1 MSFFHNKFQLSV
13 QAMNRWIEALRQVFR
28 KAGRSAALTRWTG
41 SALSGRL
48 GMACLVVLHSLV
60 VYTLSG
66 FFLVPAVG
74 KAALEGPVSAK
85 LGRAITV
92 ERIRFN
98 PLTFDLAV
106 DGFKMLE
113 PGGDKVFVS
122 FDRFEVNLDPTQLVA
137 SRVGVDR
144 LLVQKPFVRLARD
157 DSGRLNIADLLPEPE
172 AEEEEAAEA
181 KNVQARTPSDQN
193 TQGRKVRSQG
203 PEAEGDRTRDA
214 QGQAPR
220 PDGSPANA
228 AKNQTKQPAETPA
241 KASIDQTSP
250 SDGPPAKEPTGQ
262 ASPAGDARAKA
273 LAAQAAQSEG
283 SPPGDQSAKAAEDR
297 SSRPETATDQPR
309 PDKSPADTT
318 RSESRTVIFER
329 PGLGFRLHD
338 VMLSDGAVLFED
350 ALTGSR
356 QELTALHF
364 GVKSLTSDEPG
375 LRDLFSSG
383 GVINK
388 SSVQLTVKA
397 DPFGPSP
404 EAKIRLSIKD
414 VDLKPYAPYLK
425 TADNLEFHLDQL
437 GVLAGV
443 RFPHLAQGD
452 RSPVVDL
459 DARFDGLQLAVEGRP
474 TFGMESMS
482 VHGAEL
488 DLGAPALT
496 VEQVEIS
503 SPTLRFVRD
512 ENGRTT
518 LDALKE
524 SVDLDQDEPRQASP
538 PFGVKVA
545 QVEVKNGLVAV
556 TDKGLGLEASVEGLR
571 LDLSGFD
578 LGKGRLGKLTLKGQG
593 SHFDSLACAVSGGF
607 SPLDLSG
614 DMSLDGVDLTKPGP
628 VLRRIFPNLVL
639 AGKAQAKA
647 SFQVGD
653 KSGSPTGKITVDLSA
668 NDLSLA
674 GTGGDKPLVAL
685 RGLRLGG
692 LETDLAGKSV
702 DVGKVEIQGG
712 SVRLVRDREG
722 GFTLERLFVPASGG
736 QRAAKADPGGASPQQ
751 GSGAASDQAAGHK
764 ASQTAATGAGQNSGA
779 TAETG
784 QKSGAGATTATASG
798 QKHSR
803 PAKGASV
810 SGQSAPAAAGRY
822 VLRELA
828 ASGLTVDY
836 QGDAG
841 AKPAQVRFDS
851 LRVRGAGFPLTAAVE
866 FEAKG
871 QAFGKGGFSFSG
883 RADPVGLSGSLKA
896 DLTGLS
902 LADAAR
908 LVPGLPVTVTS
919 GALALSGELSAGLA
933 GQTPSARYVGD
944 FGLSGVSVTAS
955 GQTEPL
961 VSLADL
967 SAKGLDCAWP
977 SAVVKARLVSLT
989 APALVLTLDQDGRPV
1004 LPGVASAKPGE
1015 ANSAPAKPAPAKSA
1029 STKSAPTKSA
1039 AAKSASTKSAS
1050 TKSAAAKKDSAL
1062 PAKSKAQVQA
1072 KPQDHALLNLDLGE
1086 FSLKKGRVDVRFLGV
1101 TPPAHLDL
1109 SDLSVQAKPVKT
1121 GQPGQVSLSTAVG
1134 NAGRLSAEGQAGWVG
1149 GEPMLDLK
1157 AKLDNLDLT
1166 ELSSVSRKFT
1176 GFPITRGK
1184 LGLSL
1189 DYKAGKKLFDLNNQ
1203 VVVLGIQLG
1212 PKSRT
1217 PGGGDIPLDLAV
1229 SLLTDSNGVITMDIP
1244 VSGDTDNLKVDLS
1257 GVISKAMAGAFAK
1270 ILFSPLA
1277 FLNVTRTDGRTAPVT
1292 FQPGTAQLT
1301 PEGAKTLTELA
1312 QALAQRPRLNLE
1324 LSAYVDTAAE
1334 AGAFSVLLA
1343 EGHSAK
1349 DQGNLAPVK
1358 EKPGGDK
1365 APKAS
1370 APPAQAQTVMP
1381 LPDDWRRLAASRLE
1395 AARRYL
1401 VDVAKLNESR
1411 VFTVSADPFNAP
1423 KIKGVSGARV
1433 DASLKY

>member
-1 MSFFHNKFQLSV
+1 MSFFHEKNTRLGQVLH
-13 QAMNRWIEALRQVFR
+13 RWIEAVRQVFR
-28 KAGRSAALTRWTG
+28 KAGWPVALARRTRSV
-41 SALSGRL
+41 LSGRL
-48 GMACLVVLHSLV
+48 GVACLVVLHSLV
-60 VYTLSG
+60 VYILSG

-74 KAALEGPVSAK
+74 KAALEGPVSVK
-85 LGRAITV
+85 LGRPITV

-157 DSGRLNIADLLPEPE
+157 KSGRLNIADLLPEPQPEDE
-172 AEEEEAAEA
+172 A
-181 KNVQARTPSDQN
+181 QARNAQARSPLGQN
-193 TQGRKVRSQG
+193 AQGEKAPAQGLAARGARTKGSQG
-203 PEAEGDRTRDA
+203 QE
-214 QGQAPR
+214 APR
-220 PDGSPANA
+220 PDGSPPGD
-228 AKNQTKQPAETPA
+228 AKDQTKQPTETPDKASADQAPPPGGSPAKQPAQQASPSKGAPAKADADQASPQGEAKAPSSKDQNPTPGETPA
-241 KASIDQTSP
+241 KAAD
-250 SDGPPAKEPTGQ
+250 
-262 ASPAGDARAKA
+262 
-273 LAAQAAQSEG
+273 
-283 SPPGDQSAKAAEDR
+283 DR
-297 SSRPETATDQPR
+297 SSRSETAADQSGS
-309 PDKSPADTT
+309 DKSPAAANQ
-318 RSESRTVIFER
+318 SEPRTVIFER
-329 PGLGFRLHD
+329 PGLGFRLRD
-338 VMLSDGAVLFED
+338 VLLSDGALLFED

-474 TFGMESMS
+474 TFGVESLS

-488 DLGAPALT
+488 DLGAPGLT

-524 SVDLDQDEPRQASP
+524 SVDLDQDEPGQAPS
-538 PFGVKVA
+538 PFGVKVSR
-545 QVEVKNGLVAV
+545 VDVKNGLVAV

-571 LDLSGFD
+571 LDLAGFD
-578 LGKGRLGKLTLKGQG
+578 LGKGHLGKLTLKGQG

-614 DMSLDGVDLTKPGP
+614 DMSLEGVDLTKPGP
-628 VLRRIFPNLVL
+628 VLRRLLPNLVL

-647 SFQVGD
+647 SFQVGE
-653 KSGSPTGKITVDLSA
+653 KGGAPTGKITADLSA
-668 NDLSLA
+668 SDLSLS

-685 RGLRLGG
+685 SGLRLGG
-692 LETDLAGKSV
+692 VETDLAGKSV
-702 DVGKVEIQGG
+702 DVAKVEIQGG

-722 GFTLERLFVPASGG
+722 GFTLERLFVPASHG
-736 QRAAKADPGGASPQQ
+736 QGAAKADSGGTSPPQ
-751 GSGAASDQAAGHK
+751 GSGAASYQASGHK
-764 ASQTAATGAGQNSGA
+764 ENQTGAA
-779 TAETG
+779 
-784 QKSGAGATTATASG
+784 GAGATTATASG
-798 QKHSR
+798 TKAAGQKNSR
-803 PAKGASV
+803 PVKGASV
-810 SGQSAPAAAGRY
+810 SGLGAAAGSGRY
-822 VLRELA
+822 GVRELA
-828 ASGLTVDY
+828 ASDLTFEY
-836 QGDAG
+836 QAEAG
-841 AKPAQVRFDS
+841 AKPAQLRFDS
-851 LRVRGAGFPLTAAVE
+851 LSVRGAGFPLAVAVE
-866 FEAKG
+866 FDAKG
-871 QAFGKGGFSFSG
+871 QAFGKGGFSLSG
-883 RADPVGLSGSLKA
+883 RADPVGLSGFVKA
-896 DLTGLS
+896 NLSGLS
-902 LADAAR
+902 LADAVH
-908 LVPGLPVTVTS
+908 LVPGLPVKVAS
-919 GALALSGELSAGLA
+919 GALALSGEISGSFAD
-933 GQTPSARYVGD
+933 QKPSARYVGD
-944 FGLSGVSVTAS
+944 FGLNGVSVTAS

-961 VSLADL
+961 LSLADL

-977 SAVVKARLVSLT
+977 SAVVKARLVSLV
-989 APALVLTLDQDGRPV
+989 APALVLTLDQNGQPV
-1004 LPGVASAKPGE
+1004 LPGASSAKPGE
-1015 ANSAPAKPAPAKSA
+1015 AKHAATKHAPAR
-1029 STKSAPTKSA
+1029 
-1039 AAKSASTKSAS
+1039 
-1050 TKSAAAKKDSAL
+1050 KDSAH
-1062 PAKSKAQVQA
+1062 PSKSKAQA
-1072 KPQDHALLNLDLGE
+1072 KAQVKSQNQVPLNLDVGE

-1101 TPPAHLDL
+1101 TPPARLDL
-1109 SDLSVQAKPVKT
+1109 SDLSVQAKPVKI

-1134 NAGRLSAEGQAGWVG
+1134 QAGRLTADGQAGWVG

-1157 AKLDNLDLT
+1157 AKLENLDLT
-1166 ELSSVSRKFT
+1166 ELSAVSRKFT

-1184 LGLSL
+1184 LGLTM
-1189 DYKAGKKLFDLNNQ
+1189 DYKAGKKLFDLKNQ

-1229 SLLTDSNGVITMDIP
+1229 SLLSDSKGVITMDLP

-1257 GVISKAMAGAFAK
+1257 GVISSAMAGAFTK
-1270 ILFSPLA
+1270 ILFSPLS
-1277 FLNVTRTDGRTAPVT
+1277 FLNVTRTDGRTAPVP
-1292 FQPGTAQLT
+1292 FQPGTARLT

-1324 LSAYVDTAAE
+1324 LSAYVDTATE
-1334 AGAFSVLLA
+1334 AGAFSMLLA
-1343 EGHSAK
+1343 EGHSAT
-1349 DQGNLAPVK
+1349 DQENHAPGK
-1358 EKPGGDK
+1358 EKPAKETAAGDK
-1365 APKAS
+1365 AAKAS
-1370 APPAQAQTVMP
+1370 APAAQAQTVMP

-1401 VDVAKLNESR
+1401 VDVAKLSESR
-1411 VFTVSADPFNAP
+1411 VFIVSADPFKAP